1 MPSESRTNSFSIKA
15 VVFDLDG
22 LMFNTEDIFNISGRE
37 LVRRRG
43 KELTEEVLSQMMGRR
58 AHEAFEI
65 MVELLELTE
74 PVEELLAESS
84 EIFYAQLEHR
94 LEPMPGLLE
103 LLDHIETYRLPKGV
117 ATSSHRKYL
126 EDILGRYDLLSRF
139 QMTLS
144 AEDVTHGKPHPE
156 IYLKVA
162 ECLGISPAEML
173 VLEDSEAGTQSA
185 AAANAVV
192 VSVPNQHSKNH
203 DFSTATYVAESLIDP
218 FVLQLLR

>member
-1 MPSESRTNSFSIKA
+1 MPPESQSNHASIKA

-22 LMFNTEDIFNISGRE
+22 LMFNTEDIFNVSGRE

-43 KELTEEVLSQMMGRR
+43 KEITEDVLSQMMGRR
-58 AHEAFEI
+58 AQEAFEI

-84 EIFYAQLEHR
+84 EIFYEQLER
-94 LEPMPGLLE
+94 QLKPMPGLYE
-103 LLDHIETYRLPKGV
+103 LLEHIETCRLPKGV
-117 ATSSHRKYL
+117 ATSSHRHYL
-126 EDILGRYDLLSRF
+126 EDILGRYDLLARF
-139 QMTLS
+139 QITLS

-156 IYLKVA
+156 IYLKAA
-162 ECLGISPAEML
+162 ERLGISPEEML

-192 VSVPNQHSKNH
+192 VSVPNQHSKGH
-203 DFSTATYVAESLIDP
+203 DFTKATYVAESLIDP
-218 FVLQLLR
+218 IVLQLLQ